1 MWKCLTGGPDSSRLD
16 LYPPCHEIV
25 NYKEYLSN
33 RNLISILYINLIYG
47 RMGVL
52 VCITALPA
60 LRWLSS
66 QSTGWGGGL
75 DLPSVQVNGL
85 SHSTDPRLASNLS
98 RRPGSVTVWRKNPGS
113 LTELLFCDD
122 PIGKEVNVPP
132 PVTIGTIS
140 IRPADGSGTGTG
152 VGSHGDAVR
161 WFSHILN
168 HPEPLPQV
176 QTWRK
181 PEETNC

>member
-1 MWKCLTGGPDSSRLD
+1 MWKCLTGHPKTTRLD
-16 LYPPCHEIV
+16 LYPTCHEIV

-75 DLPSVQVNGL
+75 DLPTVQVNRL
-85 SHSTDPRLASNLS
+85 SH
-98 RRPGSVTVWRKNPGS
+98 PGSATCLPESNPGFAFLALHHAPS
-113 LTELLFCDD
+113 GAGGSTAAMAWH
-122 PIGKEVNVPP
+122 G
-132 PVTIGTIS
+132 S
-140 IRPADGSGTGTG
+140 IRALAQFQEVRDGG
-152 VGSHGDAVR
+152 VGVSGREVEDHGLRCV
-161 WFSHILN
+161 WLHHN
-168 HPEPLPQV
+168 NP
-176 QTWRK
+176 
-181 PEETNC
+181 